1 MAATA
6 SIETPPTRGPNPPD
20 TDDPEGHDG
29 AVDPDS
35 HYRPYLDGLRAVAV
49 YLVLLFHAGVSRA
62 AGGFVGVD
70 VFFVLS
76 GYLVTQLLLRDIA
89 NTRSVRFARFYARRY
104 RRLLPAAFVALL
116 VTAMVYVGIASP
128 ANVAG
133 SVNAFKSAF
142 LYVANWFFI
151 GRSTAYFGG
160 NIAQNPVLPY
170 WSLAVEEQF
179 YLLWPLLL
187 TGAFFLTRRFGDR
200 QRTALRLA
208 VAATAAASL
217 LAALVLRGGS
227 PTHAYY
233 GTDAR
238 AYQLLAGALIALMPE
253 VLTRV
258 GGYGRRARALIPI
271 SVVALLFLASSW
283 VHLDAI
289 GRGALVALTTVVL
302 IVALE
307 ATEGGALKRFLSSAP
322 VVYLGKISYGTY
334 LWHWPV
340 ILVITELLHLSTLTT
355 AALTCLIATSVAS
368 LSFQLLEGPV
378 RTSRRLDGHRR
389 AVIAAGL
396 AISAVSALVFIPAI
410 LSDRSAAA
418 RATLGDTSAGFT
430 PIPRGLDF
438 TDAVFAATPSPPSCF
453 GRPADAC
460 TIVHGHGRHLLLLG
474 DSHARMLIPTF
485 TKIAETHDLTL
496 SVVSLGGCPW
506 QRRLYTP
513 TREAQCKRD
522 KEDAYKR
529 VIPELHPDLV
539 IAINYGYDDPSVPP
553 FPVLSASGR
562 AVARGSAAF
571 NNLMTQT
578 TDASVKALL
587 ADAKDLL
594 IIEPTPL
601 ARQDPTACLVHSKFL
616 EDCRYVAPVN
626 PSKLELLYRELDA
639 GSSRI
644 RSADFDRFVCPFLPI
659 CDPVIAGHIV
669 KVDTQHL
676 TREFAEYIAPEV
688 ADYLEAAHLIPRRP

>member
-6 SIETPPTRGPNPPD
+6 SIETPPTRGPNPPNE
-20 TDDPEGHDG
+20 DDEAGLGGSGPE
-29 AVDPDS
+29 A
-35 HYRPYLDGLRAVAV
+35 HYRPYLDGLRAIAV

-76 GYLVTQLLLRDIA
+76 GYLVTQLLLRDI
-89 NTRSVRFARFYARRY
+89 TGTGSVRFARFYARRY

-187 TGAFFLTRRFGDR
+187 AGGFLLTRRFGEG
-200 QRTALRLA
+200 QRRALRIGVA
-208 VAATAAASL
+208 VAAGASL
-217 LAALVLRGGS
+217 LAAFLLRGGS

-233 GTDAR
+233 GTDTR
-238 AYQLLAGALIALMPE
+238 AYQLLAGALIALTPGL
-253 VLTRV
+253 VARV
-258 GGYGRRARALIPI
+258 GRFGRRARALVPV
-271 SVVALLFLASSW
+271 SVIALLVLASSW

-289 GRGALVALTTVVL
+289 GRGAAVAVTTVVL
-302 IVALE
+302 IGSLE
-307 ATEGGALKRFLSSAP
+307 ATEGGAVKRFLASGP

-368 LSFQLLEGPV
+368 LSFQLLEVPV
-378 RTSRRLDGHRR
+378 RTSRVLDRYRR
-389 AVIAAGL
+389 PVIAAGL
-396 AISAVSALVFIPAI
+396 AISVVSALVFIPAI

-418 RATLGDTSAGFT
+418 RATQGNTSTGFT
-430 PIPRGLDF
+430 PVPRNLDF
-438 TDAVFAATPSPPSCF
+438 ADAVFTATLTPPVCF

-485 TKIAETHDLTL
+485 TRIAKTHDLTL

-529 VIPELHPDLV
+529 VIPDLHPDLV

-553 FPVLSASGR
+553 FPVISATGR
-562 AVARGSAAF
+562 AVARGSVAF
-571 NNLMTQT
+571 NNLMTET
-578 TDASVKALL
+578 TDASVKALT
-587 ADAKDLL
+587 ADAKQLL

-601 ARQDPTACLVHSKFL
+601 AREDPTACLVHSKFL
-616 EDCRYVAPVN
+616 EDCRYVARVN
-626 PSKLELLYRELDA
+626 PSKLELLYRKLDA
-639 GSSRI
+639 GSDRI
-644 RSADFDRFVCPFLPI
+644 RAANFDRFVCPFLPI
-659 CDPVIAGHIV
+659 CDPVIDGHIV

-676 TREFAEYIAPEV
+676 TRDFADYIAPEV
-688 ADYLEAAHLIPRRP
+688 ADYLVASHLIPRSP